1 MLVYLKA
8 SVSEDPN
15 FNESLI
21 LSTKEALSDFLEELK
36 KRNSESY
43 RTKYFLV
50 EQLIF
55 QQSIQISSNLEMYK
69 ILRYCTEGFF
79 LTFDSFCELIFLK
92 KD

>member
-1 MLVYLKA
+1 MKNQDRSIEEMLVYLKA
-8 SVSEDPN
+8 SVSDDPN

-43 RTKYFLV
+43 RTKYFMV

-55 QQSIQISSNLEMYK
+55 QQNI
-69 ILRYCTEGFF
+69 
-79 LTFDSFCELIFLK
+79 
-92 KD
+92 